1 MGVTITDRQRLQR
14 VDPRWVAEVAEKALR
29 YLGLQDR
36 ELSVL
41 LVSDD
46 EITELNRRWLQ
57 RDRPTNVIAFPMDG
71 PQDFVLGDV
80 VISTETAEREAAERG
95 VGLEEH
101 LALLLV
107 HGILHLLGYD
117 HERGGEEELAMRAK
131 EEELLQA
138 ILR

>member
-1 MGVTITDRQRLQR
+1 MTITDRQRLQR
-14 VDPRWVAEVAEKALR
+14 VDPHWVAEVAEKVLR

-36 ELSVL
+36 ELSIL